1 MPPKRPSLVW
11 ALVPLLVVGHVGSAA
26 GPGQAKPWEDYGVLI
41 ERSIFSRER
50 GRPAPSPQARII
62 REAPS
67 PERYVLLRGVVASG
81 DEFVAFLED
90 MRSGEMIW
98 ARSGDEIVRGRV
110 ADVTLDGIVYERGD
124 ARAEVAIGQNLEK
137 GAGAPPPPT
146 PDAPDGAP
154 DGDAGE
160 ASDDAQPPPGPS
172 AGADDVLERM
182 KQKRMRELAQ

>member
-1 MPPKRPSLVW
+1 MTTRWLLLACTT
-11 ALVPLLVVGHVGSAA
+11 ALALGLSDVRGAA
-26 GPGQAKPWEDYGVLI
+26 GPGRGKPWEDYEVLI
-41 ERSIFSRER
+41 ENNMFSRDR
-50 GRPAPSPQARII
+50 GRPEATAADPVV

-67 PERYVLLRGVVASG
+67 PERYVLLRGVVNNG

-90 MRSGEMIW
+90 MRSGEMIR

-110 ADVTLDGIVYERGD
+110 ADITLDGIVYERGD

-146 PDAPDGAP
+146 PGAP

-160 ASDDAQPPPGPS
+160 ASDDEQPPPAPS
-172 AGADDVLERM
+172 TGADDILERLR
-182 KQKRMRELAQ
+182 QKRRRELGQ